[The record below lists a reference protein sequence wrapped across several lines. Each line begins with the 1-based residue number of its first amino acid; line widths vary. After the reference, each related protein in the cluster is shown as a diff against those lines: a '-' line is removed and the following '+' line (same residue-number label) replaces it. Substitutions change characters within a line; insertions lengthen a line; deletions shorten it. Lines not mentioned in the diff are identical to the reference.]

1 MAVKTRTQVINRRV
15 QQRVMKTMKTPLHLK
30 SNQAIYKALMP
41 GFKK

>member
-1 MAVKTRTQVINRRV
+1 MAKRIQIVNRKV
-15 QQRVMKTMKTPLHLK
+15 QQRVIKSMKTPLHLK